1 MPPASSAAETVL
13 PAWAAS
19 TLPWLALAL
28 VIAAAAGAVG
38 TWMLLAR
45 VRELERLG
53 GKLDA
58 LERLES
64 GLAKL
69 ALERG
74 DLDLRRIEHALLE
87 IRDLQKRLE
96 DALLRTMQAAR
107 APAGAAPSAGE
118 GAASLSERVVTRLL
132 ALGYERVQLVT
143 PQAEIEEL
151 CASAAPSGD
160 VLVEARRNGVLCK
173 GRVSVRGGVLAEVE
187 MQPAY
192 AVFP

>member
-1 MPPASSAAETVL
+1 MPSADPSL
-13 PAWAAS
+13 PVWVVTS
-19 TLPWLALAL
+19 LPWLAGAL
-28 VIAAAAGAVG
+28 VLAAAAGAVG
-38 TWMLLAR
+38 TWLLLAR

-64 GLAKL
+64 ALAKL
-69 ALERG
+69 AAERG

-87 IRDLQKRLE
+87 IRDLQRRLE
-96 DALLRTMQAAR
+96 DALLRTVQVAR
-107 APAGAAPSAGE
+107 APGGAAASAGE
-118 GAASLSERVVTRLL
+118 GTAGLSERIVTRLV

-143 PQAEIEEL
+143 PLAEMDEL
-151 CASAAPSGD
+151 CASESTSGD

-173 GRVSVRGGVLAEVE
+173 GRVRVRGGVLAEVE